1 MLCIRYDVHRLLPLY
16 MDGAAS
22 ARATQ
27 RIERHLLDCG
37 RCRARLV
44 RLRDAK
50 TLIRELPSVE
60 ARSFDHLREPA
71 PASSPRRVWRPSRL
85 LRHFAADALVAGGLF
100 AAFTLVYTHAV
111 AARSS
116 PIDLSSFEPV
126 DLRNVAS
133 IHDPHVIVQGVV
145 SRIDGDFENE
155 ARRRFRLSDANDP
168 KAFVVCEILDGDAPS
183 MPKTGT
189 HVRVWG
195 VTRYDSKPAHN
206 WYEIH
211 PVLKLEVVR

>member
-16 MDGAAS
+16 LDGAAS
-22 ARATQ
+22 PRATH

-37 RCRARLV
+37 RCRARIV

-50 TLIRELPSVE
+50 MLVRELPAVE
-60 ARSFDHLREPA
+60 AMPLERLREHA
-71 PASSPRRVWRPSRL
+71 PAARPPRGWRPSRL

-111 AARSS
+111 AARSNA
-116 PIDLSSFEPV
+116 IDLSSFEPV
-126 DLRNVAS
+126 DVRNVS
-133 IHDPHVIVQGVV
+133 SNRDPHVIVQGVV
-145 SRIDGDFENE
+145 SPIGGDFDRE
-155 ARRRFRLSDANDP
+155 ARRRFRLSDPSDP

-183 MPKTGT
+183 MPKPGT
-189 HVRVWG
+189 HARVWG